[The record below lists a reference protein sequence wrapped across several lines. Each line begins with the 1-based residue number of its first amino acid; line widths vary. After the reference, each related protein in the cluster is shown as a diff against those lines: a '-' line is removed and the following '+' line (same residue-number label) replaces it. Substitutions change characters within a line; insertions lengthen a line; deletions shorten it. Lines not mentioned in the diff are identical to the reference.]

1 MSLLFAAAPL
11 CAAQKPVALRVSAD
25 NDGFNFWTPSWTRT
39 DHEYS
44 SGVWGTIEY
53 AGTSPFLPLGVLR
66 VPRCRAAGRAAG
78 CATHSVTLGQSMYT
92 GEAPPSVGVA
102 PPKHPS
108 LRQHAAWLYVE
119 AAERDST
126 HDVVNEFRLAV
137 GVVGPPALGEPIQ
150 KFFHVIGPAYP
161 IPVDWRTQMP
171 FEPGFVATAART
183 TRVGA
188 FGDAG
193 GVHGLLRT
201 RMAATLGTILAGAT
215 AGASGEVG
223 IPVGP
228 AARNPAW
235 PRVVLGAEV
244 VGHGVIR
251 DEFLDGTFFSSSH
264 RLAKKGLFDEERAS
278 IELRWPFGTV
288 AYRATRS
295 GKQYELQPAPMVW
308 GTLYAE
314 WRPGRW

>member
-11 CAAQKPVALRVSAD
+11 CVAQKPVALRVSAD
-25 NDGFNFWTPSWTRT
+25 NDGFNFWTPPWTRT

-44 SGVWGTIEY
+44 SGVWGTLEY
-53 AGTSPFLPLGVLR
+53 AGSSPFLPLGLLR
-66 VPRCRAAGRAAG
+66 VPQCRTAG
-78 CATHSVTLGQSMYT
+78 CATHSVTLGQSLYT

-102 PPKHPS
+102 PPAHPS
-108 LRQHAAWLYVE
+108 LRQHAAWLYLE

-126 HDVVNEFRLAV
+126 ANAVNEFRLAV

-161 IPVDWRTQMP
+161 LPVDWRTQMP

-183 TRVGA
+183 TRVGG
-188 FGDAG
+188 FGETG

-201 RMAATLGTILAGAT
+201 RMAASLGTILTGAT

-228 AARNPAW
+228 AAHNSAW
-235 PRVVLGAEV
+235 PRAVFSAEL

-251 DEFLDGTFFSSSH
+251 DEFLDGTFFSKSR
-264 RLAKKGLFDEERAS
+264 RLAKSALFDEERAS
-278 IELRWPFGTV
+278 IELRWLFGSV
-288 AYRATRS
+288 AYRATRA
-295 GKQYELQPAPMVW
+295 GRQYDLQRAPMAW

-314 WRPGRW
+314 WRPGRK

>member
-1 MSLLFAAAPL
+1 M
-11 CAAQKPVALRVSAD
+11 AQKPVAFRVSAD

-44 SGVWGTIEY
+44 SGVRGTIEY

-66 VPRCRAAGRAAG
+66 VPRCRAAG
-78 CATHSVTLGQSMYT
+78 CATHAVTLGQAMYT
-92 GEAPPSVGVA
+92 GEAPPSRGVD
-102 PPKHPS
+102 PPEHPS
-108 LRQHAAWLYVE
+108 QRQHAAWLYLE

-126 HDVVNEFRLAV
+126 DDAVNEFRLAV
-137 GVVGPPALGEPIQ
+137 GIVGPPALGEPIQ
-150 KFFHVIGPAYP
+150 KFFHLIGPAYP

-183 TRVGA
+183 TRIGG
-188 FGDAG
+188 FGDAD
-193 GVHGLLRT
+193 GVRGLLRA
-201 RMAATLGTILAGAT
+201 RAAASLGTILTGAT
-215 AGASGEVG
+215 VGASGEVG
-223 IPVGP
+223 MPVGP

-235 PRVVLGAEV
+235 PRVVLSAEI

-251 DEFLDGTFFSSSH
+251 DEFLDGTLFNSSH
-264 RLAKKGLFDEERAS
+264 RLAKKGLFDEQRAS

-295 GKQYELQPAPMVW
+295 GKQYDLQPAPMAW

-314 WRPGRW
+314 WRP